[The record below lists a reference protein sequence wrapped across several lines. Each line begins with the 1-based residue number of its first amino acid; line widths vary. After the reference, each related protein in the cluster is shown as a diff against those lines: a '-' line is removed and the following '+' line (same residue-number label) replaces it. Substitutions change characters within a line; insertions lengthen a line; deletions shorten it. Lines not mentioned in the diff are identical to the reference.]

1 MELAVVLADDHPA
14 FLLGLR
20 LGLEGAG
27 LRVVACAGDGAE
39 AVEAC
44 ERWSPD
50 AAVLDVRM
58 PAMDGIA
65 ACRRI
70 VAAGRVTCVV
80 FLTTFDDAGTRSA
93 AIAAG
98 ARAFLPKSSPVDE
111 IAHVVRRLVTQ
122 PRLNLIDPPVLPHLT
137 ARELEVLR
145 LLGAGS
151 TNKSIAAELGIGVE
165 TVKDHCSALY
175 GKLMVRDRT
184 HAIIVARELGLLV

>member
-1 MELAVVLADDHPA
+1 MQLTVVLADDHPA

-20 LGLEGAG
+20 LGLEAAG
-27 LRVVACAGDGAE
+27 LRVVATAHDGAE
-39 AVEAC
+39 AIAAC

-58 PAMDGIA
+58 PALDGIE
-65 ACRRI
+65 ACREI
-70 VAAGRVTCVV
+70 VAARRASCVL
-80 FLTTFDDAGTRSA
+80 FLSTFDDANTRSA

-98 ARAFLPKSSPVDE
+98 ARAFLPKSSSVDA
-111 IAHVVRRLVTQ
+111 IADVVRKLTAQ
-122 PRLNLIDPPVLPHLT
+122 PGLNLIDPPELPQLT

-151 TNKSIAAELGIGVE
+151 TNKAIARELGIGVE

-175 GKLMVRDRT
+175 GKLLVRDRT
-184 HAIIVARELGLLV
+184 HAIVVARELGLL